1 MLRKIKFCVVHVTSQ
16 DEQYPAIEL
25 NHVSPNTRG
34 WRSAKNCPYPQQIV
48 VELEKPSR
56 IRKIQIL
63 SHQFLIAS
71 KVEFFV
77 GDSYSEDTIN
87 LDTSRFRRL
96 GHVELSNNE
105 ATQFKARE
113 LKSVYVDA
121 YGSYFQIFLYKNFAN
136 PENLYNQ
143 ISVIAL
149 NLIGSLGASS
159 GNSVPGG
166 SMADGINVSPLDDLA
181 FSIYQDPQLGDI
193 IRRLQCQKL
202 EYARCENYDMAT
214 KARDAIRCIQ
224 EAGEQICR
232 LEFEKQEAVKL
243 ENYEEAKVKKEQIIR
258 IRDELA
264 RTVDLD
270 ALISADS
277 RPQHHPR
284 LTMSSNKLPISFQHG
299 KQYSTEAEP
308 ETNPEPCS
316 FDSTASG
323 EDAFPVHYGHNVAD
337 ERPLP
342 ALLKKQ
348 ANNCIEGTAQLE
360 ENCSSP
366 KLDNECQ
373 GLSEATTRQAA
384 VAIDVVGLPL
394 VQLFYSRSWKL
405 REQALTDLE
414 QRVSRDPL
422 PPPVSLESMS
432 SESDPVGELRSTTF
446 LLQRALN
453 EQVLT
458 LYRKAL
464 DMIQTT
470 IVDFGERHHIAKPE
484 VFTSLD
490 KIVRLLLQR
499 TGDSSLRV
507 RDVTKAKL
515 IEMAKWSIFR
525 QDGGFWH
532 EILRP
537 FQPTALERLA
547 LCQMQIVSDIYADF
561 ASSDDKSDSRNP
573 FPFIEDLITFTI
585 QALEHRSNE
594 VRELAESLIVALYRS
609 EDRNLVRQ
617 IMPPNDWEAQRHP
630 LYRRIFAKFDK
641 IDGRD
646 HPSGVLPPSRKVFQK
661 RHDEQGVPKHQR
673 RIRGQTPLPP
683 QKNGTA
689 LRESPTLVPAKSFAE
704 MASLAA
710 SNSELDLLLSLNKT
724 CIFCGEQNDDFTEEA
739 LDMHY
744 WKACPMLR
752 RCPNC
757 KQVIEVSGL
766 TEHLLNECPKANN
779 LGGYRRCERCSE
791 AIPNAT
797 FIAHNSCKMA
807 PNPSLRCPLCHA
819 DLADDGVQGSNN
831 EDAWRVHLLKECR
844 QNSRMSRLPPSPDF
858 VIQGY
863 SLSLAASVIP
873 LYFHFSQRLPFSA
886 LL

>member
-1 MLRKIKFCVVHVTSQ
+1 
-16 DEQYPAIEL
+16 
-25 NHVSPNTRG
+25 
-34 WRSAKNCPYPQQIV
+34 
-48 VELEKPSR
+48 
-56 IRKIQIL
+56 
-63 SHQFLIAS
+63 
-71 KVEFFV
+71 
-77 GDSYSEDTIN
+77 
-87 LDTSRFRRL
+87 
-96 GHVELSNNE
+96 
-105 ATQFKARE
+105 
-113 LKSVYVDA
+113 
-121 YGSYFQIFLYKNFAN
+121 
-136 PENLYNQ
+136 
-143 ISVIAL
+143 
-149 NLIGSLGASS
+149 
-159 GNSVPGG
+159 
-166 SMADGINVSPLDDLA
+166 MADGINVSPLDDLA

-284 LTMSSNKLPISFQHG
+284 LTM
-299 KQYSTEAEP
+299 QYSTEAEP

-547 LCQMQIVSDIYADF
+547 LCQMQI
-561 ASSDDKSDSRNP
+561 
-573 FPFIEDLITFTI
+573 
-585 QALEHRSNE
+585 

-858 VIQGY
+858 VIQAP
-863 SLSLAASVIP
+863 SIP
-873 LYFHFSQRLPFSA
+873 PEAPFPGKKA
-886 LL
+886 VVKRINV